1 MLATKTTETAPFH
14 GIYPMLYALFGA
26 DGRLDRAAM
35 RRQVEFCIAQG
46 VHGIAV
52 LGLGT
57 EVGKLSPA
65 EKRQILDWA
74 AEDIA
79 GSRPLAATISGATPQ
94 AQIELARAAQQA
106 GAAWLIL
113 QPPPEKGL
121 SEAGC
126 IRFFGTVMERV
137 DRPVAIQNAPEYLG
151 IGLSNA
157 GLATLARQHQNFML
171 LKGESSALAISRTI
185 EETAGLLAVFNGR
198 GGLELPDNLR
208 AGCAGLIPGAEGCG
222 IQARIF
228 ELMRSGSE
236 ADQRAA
242 DRLYAEILP
251 LLVFLMQS
259 LDTILC
265 YGKRLLAHR
274 LGLGAVHDRA
284 PAMAPQPFGMNA
296 LLRHAEVLNRDV

>member
-1 MLATKTTETAPFH
+1 LSAAAPFQ

-26 DGRLDRAAM
+26 DGKPDRAAM
-35 RRQVEFCIAQG
+35 RRQVEFCLDQG

-57 EVGKLSPA
+57 EIGKLSPA

-79 GSRPLAATISGATPQ
+79 GRRPLAVTVSGATPE

-113 QPPPEKGL
+113 QPPPATGL
-121 SEAGC
+121 SEADC
-126 IRFFGTVMERV
+126 IGFFGAVMERV
-137 DRPVAIQNAPEYLG
+137 DCPVAIQNAPEYLG

-157 GLATLARQHQNFML
+157 GLATLARQHDNFTL
-171 LKGESSALAISRTI
+171 LKGESSALAIRRTI
-185 EETAGLLAVFNGR
+185 EETEGSLAVFNGR

-222 IQARIF
+222 IQAEIF
-228 ELMRSGSE
+228 ELMRSGRPE
-236 ADQRAA
+236 DERAA
-242 DRLYAEILP
+242 DRLYADILP

-259 LDTILC
+259 LDTVLC
-265 YGKRLLAHR
+265 YGKRLLGHR

-284 PAMAPQPFGMNA
+284 PAMAPQEFGIAA
-296 LLRHAEVLNRDV
+296 LMRHAAGLNRK